1 MQKELPFMVEKLLAV
16 TKAGIRGLVDEV
28 KANKLVAHVGYVRR
42 VTDQLDDIA
51 ALDGIEAL
59 FLGPGDM
66 LVALGIPGQIN
77 DPKINEM
84 RESVARVARKHNKI
98 AATVC
103 NPDTVLG
110 FADMGYNLSSL
121 AADVVVLSEYA
132 DKMIEAFDKV

>member
-1 MQKELPFMVEKLLAV
+1 
-16 TKAGIRGLVDEV
+16 
-28 KANKLVAHVGYVRR
+28 
-42 VTDQLDDIA
+42 
-51 ALDGIEAL
+51 
-59 FLGPGDM
+59 M